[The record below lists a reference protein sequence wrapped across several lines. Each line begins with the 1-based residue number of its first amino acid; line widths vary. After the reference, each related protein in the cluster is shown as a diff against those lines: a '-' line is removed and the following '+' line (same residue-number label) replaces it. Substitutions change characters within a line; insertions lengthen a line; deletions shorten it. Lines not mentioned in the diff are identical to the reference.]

1 MEEKVELLDEVDEL
15 FEVKDEFDVRFLTQ
29 TLLVIAFV
37 LAVVFP
43 KIYIQQQIY
52 FMSRDIAKTK
62 DEYDNLKEENR
73 LIGASVEA
81 IRFKHQ
87 VVDTIF

>member
-1 MEEKVELLDEVDEL
+1 
-15 FEVKDEFDVRFLTQ
+15 
-29 TLLVIAFV
+29 
-37 LAVVFP
+37 
-43 KIYIQQQIY
+43 
-52 FMSRDIAKTK
+52 MSRDIAKTK

>member
-1 MEEKVELLDEVDEL
+1 MEEKVDLLDEVDEL
-15 FEVKDEFDVRFLTQ
+15 FEIKDEFDVRFLTQ
-29 TLLVIAFV
+29 ALIVIAFV
-37 LAVVFP
+37 LAIVFP